1 MKNVRIKLISS
12 LLVIVLTAFMLT
24 GCASLDLVIDYLF
37 SSPGSDPTEPE
48 AEEFSIEDAINEIT
62 TSKICAEVTI
72 SVEYRSILSN
82 PLGTIQGSGTV
93 IMRTDSTL
101 LYVLTNAHCVT
112 TPDNITSQRYNKSIY
127 MTDYRGNVYGGGKI
141 YSESVDEDLDLALIT
156 FACDNWDVQPLPLAK
171 NNPSIGDTVIALG
184 SPHAQMNSI
193 TVGKAVSYY
202 DSDIIEGEALY
213 HSAPM
218 GSGGSGGAL
227 LNTDLELC
235 GVNFASDISEGD
247 FGSGSSIPIESVR
260 EYLAN
265 FSIFNLI
272 L

>member
-1 MKNVRIKLISS
+1 MRSVRKKTISS
-12 LLVIVLTAFMLT
+12 LLIVVLLTLSLT
-24 GCASLDLVIDYLF
+24 GCTTIELITDHLLDSL
-37 SSPGSDPTEPE
+37 SPDSTEPE
-48 AEEFSIEDAINEIT
+48 VDEFSLEDAINEIT
-62 TSKICAEVTI
+62 TSKMCAEVTI
-72 SVEYRSILSN
+72 SIEYRSILSN
-82 PLGTIQGSGTV
+82 LLGTVQGSGTV
-93 IMRTDSTL
+93 IMRTESTL

-112 TPDNITSQRYNKSIY
+112 APDNITAQKYNKSIY
-127 MTDYRGNVYGGGKI
+127 MTDYRGNVYGGGKV
-141 YSESVDEDLDLALIT
+141 YAESVDEERDLALLT
-156 FACDNWDVQPLPLAK
+156 FACDNWDVQPLTLAK

-213 HSAPM
+213 HSAPV

-247 FGSGSSIPIESVR
+247 FGSGSSIPIEPVR